1 MFAKALIPILA
12 LAWAVPVLAE
22 PAALPLPVAQ
32 ALETAPKGTRFGLL
46 VVDEAGREV
55 LALNPD
61 QRFVPA
67 SVTKIVTTATAF
79 AMISANPDFNLS
91 SGGTALFLRGA
102 GKKAPPDLVIRG
114 EGGVSLSSA
123 PDCTRRCLAPLVER
137 VIGAVRKL
145 GDVIG
150 DDSAFADQRWSLGMS
165 WNNIGTDDGTATSA
179 LIVDDN
185 ELPITVAPGTPGAP
199 AVITLSPYFT
209 VVNQTVTAALGET
222 RIAVE
227 RPVNSRV
234 VRVYGQIA
242 VGARPWRD
250 SLGIDD
256 GAHYAAWAVR
266 QVLRARGVAVTG
278 TVRTQHRPAA
288 HQDPPNLPIADP
300 AAPVAMEPAVPIDEQ
315 IGAINKHSQNLY
327 AEALLR
333 RIGLLRDERD
343 NLGNPKLQVGS
354 TQAGL
359 AAVDEFLDG
368 MGLPAEGYALSDGSG
383 MSNYNRLSPRA
394 TVMLLRWIADQPWGE
409 RWYAT
414 LPVAGVDGTLR
425 WRFAGTALAGNLSAK
440 TGALNATTALAG
452 RLRAASG
459 RMLTFAVFANDVPAS
474 ASAAPAIDAA
484 LARIAAAN

>member
-1 MFAKALIPILA
+1 MFVKAMFPILA
-12 LAWAVPVLAE
+12 LMWAAPVLAE
-22 PAALPLPVAQ
+22 PAALSLPIAE

-46 VVDEAGREV
+46 VVDDAGRDV
-55 LALNPD
+55 LAFNPD

-79 AMISANPDFNLS
+79 AMTSANPDFNLNQ
-91 SGGTALFLRGA
+91 GGTALFLRAA
-102 GKKAPPDLVIRG
+102 GKKAPDLVIRG

-123 PDCTRRCLAPLVER
+123 PDCTRRCLATLVER
-137 VIGAVRKL
+137 AIGTVRKV

-185 ELPITVAPGTPGAP
+185 ELPITVASGTPGAP
-199 AVITLSPYFT
+199 AAITLSPYFT
-209 VVNQTVTAALGET
+209 LVNQTVTAASGET

-242 VGARPWRD
+242 IGARPWRD

-266 QVLRARGVAVTG
+266 QVLRARGVVVTG
-278 TVRTQHRPAA
+278 TVRTQHRAAA
-288 HQDPPNLPIADP
+288 HQDPPSLPIADP
-300 AAPVAMEPAVPIDEQ
+300 AAPVAAEPAVPIDEQ
-315 IGAINKHSQNLY
+315 VAAINKHSQNLH

-343 NLGNPKLQVGS
+343 ILGNPKLQVGS

-359 AAVDEFLDG
+359 AAVDAFLDG
-368 MGLPAEGYALSDGSG
+368 IGLPAEGYALSDGSG
-383 MSNYNRLSPRA
+383 MSTYNRLSPRA
-394 TVMLLRWIADQPWGE
+394 TVMLLRWIAGQPWGE

-425 WRFAGTALAGNLSAK
+425 WRFSGTALAGNLSAK
-440 TGALNATTALAG
+440 TGALNATNALAG

-474 ASAAPAIDAA
+474 GSAAPAIDAA